1 MNTIT
6 SIAVFLVLN
15 YLPKFS
21 SSESLEF
28 KLQRSSKN
36 QIILQSLDYGTSGWI
51 YTALSRVRK
60 LVGLFL
66 CEKIN
71 FRKFALKDGKTRRD
85 LAAFDDR
92 IKTKIPVQL
101 R

>member
-1 MNTIT
+1 MRQFPVI
-6 SIAVFLVLN
+6 LN
-15 YLPKFS
+15 DATTGY
-21 SSESLEF
+21 
-28 KLQRSSKN
+28 KLQGSSKN

-71 FRKFALKDGKTRRD
+71 FRKFALKDRKTRRD
-85 LAAFDDR
+85 LAAFYDR